1 MCVDARP
8 GDGVGG
14 HDDGVGSE
22 GVVLLF
28 DFEVW
33 DVVVGCLLHE
43 MMAMDLIPKN
53 GMVHTTNTLCCE
65 QTTKERDAWRQSH
78 IHMYRNPPHSC
89 TGSDASLHLP

>member
-1 MCVDARP
+1 M
-8 GDGVGG
+8 
-14 HDDGVGSE
+14 
-22 GVVLLF
+22 LLF

-65 QTTKERDAWRQSH
+65 QKPLKNAMHGDRATFTCTGILH
-78 IHMYRNPPHSC
+78 IHALAVMRRC
-89 TGSDASLHLP
+89 TFPDHLRVAFLRLRLEEKIDRLVK

>member
-65 QTTKERDAWRQSH
+65 QTNH
-78 IHMYRNPPHSC
+78 
-89 TGSDASLHLP
+89 